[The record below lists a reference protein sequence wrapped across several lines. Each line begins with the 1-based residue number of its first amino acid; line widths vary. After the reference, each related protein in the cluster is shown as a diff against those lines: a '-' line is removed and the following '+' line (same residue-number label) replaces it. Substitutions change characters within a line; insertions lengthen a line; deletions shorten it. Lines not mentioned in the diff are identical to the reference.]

1 MTALDENCPPLEEDA
16 DLSMESVKAGAA
28 VFGSLVFG
36 TEFPEHSLTYSP
48 SPCRYNKENTGASNL
63 NPSFDSSYLESKE
76 AIDFDKHAVPPKKR
90 KEKVPHKKEL
100 ISKNDK
106 NKVNFIKSKDINKK
120 RIALKERSG
129 NILAERSDSNESV
142 NPVINGVRRSKE
154 ECIMEK
160 QLTAAEIRE
169 QRRLEKQEAEAFNA
183 EAEKTRREV
192 LELRKQLSARF
203 RRAQAD
209 RQRKLKEE
217 QLSKVEN
224 EIQFKSMVHV
234 EHKKTIKEMED
245 ARRRMSTDARAKLR
259 QNNRE
264 GKERLR
270 LASIQEDQALYQ
282 ERHESSLAIRNT
294 NEANA
299 ESRRKSFAF
308 RNGDARR
315 IRQLHAEME
324 REEMQAQH
332 ESYELKWAGERDAE
346 EYKKQLARERRES
359 LELRNANGRRIREHE
374 SNMMRDEQ
382 HNEHESYELKWA
394 GERDAEEYKK
404 QLARE
409 RRESLALRN
418 VEGVRIRDL
427 EAQMKANDF
436 HNEHESY
443 ELKWA
448 GERDA
453 NEYKKQLA
461 RERRESFELR
471 NAEGRHARDIEATMK
486 ANEWQK
492 EHESYELKWA
502 SERDAEEYEKQ
513 LARERRE
520 SLNLRNAEGRRI
532 RDNEHEMKRNDMN
545 KEHESYELKWAG
557 ERDAEEYKKQLALER
572 RESLALRNAEGVRI
586 RYLEAQMKANDFH
599 NEHESYELKWA
610 GERDADEYKKQLA
623 RERRESFEL
632 RNAEGRHA
640 RDIEAT
646 MKANEWQKEHESY
659 ELKWAG
665 ERDAEEYKKQLARER
680 RESLAFRNAEAARHD
695 AVMAE
700 LLNLAREKEHE
711 SYMLQWAGE
720 NDAKKYLADQEE
732 LRRQSLAFRN
742 AEGRRHREI
751 DEEMKRKVVM
761 ENAENEAIAA
771 ACQRDVQQ
779 YKSDCAARDRASFC
793 LRGKEHFS
801 TRLKEENDRQL
812 RLDEEHESH
821 LLDTAAWQDV
831 NEYVEECKRRKRL
844 SLAFRAK
851 EKRRHFEHEK
861 KQRELKIQQQHA
873 DTNFRSEDARYI
885 EMAKLKEKARIAL
898 ESFKHSPNCSFG
910 ANPFDTVLR

>member
-154 ECIMEK
+154 ECVMEK
-160 QLTAAEIRE
+160 QLTAAEIRD

-471 NAEGRHARDIEATMK
+471 NAEGRHARD
-486 ANEWQK
+486 
-492 EHESYELKWA
+492 
-502 SERDAEEYEKQ
+502 
-513 LARERRE
+513 
-520 SLNLRNAEGRRI
+520 
-532 RDNEHEMKRNDMN
+532 
-545 KEHESYELKWAG
+545 
-557 ERDAEEYKKQLALER
+557 
-572 RESLALRNAEGVRI
+572 V
-586 RYLEAQMKANDFH
+586 
-599 NEHESYELKWA
+599 
-610 GERDADEYKKQLA
+610 
-623 RERRESFEL
+623 
-632 RNAEGRHA
+632 
-640 RDIEAT
+640 EAT

>member
-76 AIDFDKHAVPPKKR
+76 AIDFDKHAVSPKKR

-100 ISKNDK
+100 ISKNEK

-154 ECIMEK
+154 ECVMEK
-160 QLTAAEIRE
+160 QLTAAEIRD

-394 GERDAEEYKK
+394 GERDAEEYKMQLARERRESLALRNAEGMRIRDLEAQMKDEQHNEHHESYELKWAGERDAEEYKK

-418 VEGVRIRDL
+418 VEGVRIRD
-427 EAQMKANDF
+427 
-436 HNEHESY
+436 
-443 ELKWA
+443 
-448 GERDA
+448 
-453 NEYKKQLA
+453 
-461 RERRESFELR
+461 
-471 NAEGRHARDIEATMK
+471 
-486 ANEWQK
+486 
-492 EHESYELKWA
+492 
-502 SERDAEEYEKQ
+502 
-513 LARERRE
+513 
-520 SLNLRNAEGRRI
+520 
-532 RDNEHEMKRNDMN
+532 
-545 KEHESYELKWAG
+545 
-557 ERDAEEYKKQLALER
+557 
-572 RESLALRNAEGVRI
+572 
-586 RYLEAQMKANDFH
+586 LEAQMKANDFH

-640 RDIEAT
+640 RDVEAT

-720 NDAKKYLADQEE
+720 NDAKKYMADQEE

-851 EKRRHFEHEK
+851 EKRRHFEYEK

>member
-160 QLTAAEIRE
+160 QLTAAEIRD

-404 QLARE
+404 QLA
-409 RRESLALRN
+409 
-418 VEGVRIRDL
+418 
-427 EAQMKANDF
+427 
-436 HNEHESY
+436 
-443 ELKWA
+443 
-448 GERDA
+448 
-453 NEYKKQLA
+453 
-461 RERRESFELR
+461 
-471 NAEGRHARDIEATMK
+471 
-486 ANEWQK
+486 
-492 EHESYELKWA
+492 
-502 SERDAEEYEKQ
+502 
-513 LARERRE
+513 
-520 SLNLRNAEGRRI
+520 
-532 RDNEHEMKRNDMN
+532 
-545 KEHESYELKWAG
+545 
-557 ERDAEEYKKQLALER
+557 LER

-640 RDIEAT
+640 RDVEAT